1 MNYFLMLQRRE
12 QLLVIGAGVL
22 VLLLA
27 LFTFVIDPIL
37 ARAANLDRRLATAG
51 RQLAELQTLRGDYR
65 RQKRVIDRI
74 DNRLRRQRRNFA
86 IFSYLEQ
93 VAGRTGVQDKIQSVN
108 TIASP
113 PSTEYK
119 EDSVEVRME
128 GVTLQQLV
136 EYLHRVENSPQIL
149 RIKRLQIAP
158 GRENRQ
164 LLSVRLRI
172 SVFSLAE
179 SAAQGTDGVELD
191 GILTV

>member
-12 QLLVIGAGVL
+12 QVLVISVGVL

-27 LFTFVIDPIL
+27 TFTFVIDPIL

-51 RQLAELQTLRGDYR
+51 RQLAELQTLRSDYQ

-74 DNRLRRQRRNFA
+74 DTRLRRQQRNFA

-93 VAGRTGVQDKIQSVN
+93 VAGRTGVQDKIQSMN
-108 TIASP
+108 TVASP
-113 PSTEYK
+113 PNTEYK

-128 GVTLQQLV
+128 GVALQQLV

-149 RIKRLQIAP
+149 RIKRLQIGPA
-158 GRENRQ
+158 RENRQ

-191 GILTV
+191 GILPV

>member
-1 MNYFLMLQRRE
+1 VNYFLMLQRRE

-27 LFTFVIDPIL
+27 LFTFVIDPIRE
-37 ARAANLDRRLATAG
+37 RAANLDRRLVTAG
-51 RQLAELQTLRGDYR
+51 RQLAELRTLRDDYR
-65 RQKRVIDRI
+65 RQKRVIDRM
-74 DNRLRRQRRNFA
+74 DARLRRQRRNFA

-93 VAGRTGVQDKIQSVN
+93 VAGRAGVQDKIQSMN
-108 TIASP
+108 TLASP
-113 PSTEYK
+113 PNTEYK
-119 EDSVEVRME
+119 EESVEVRME

-149 RIKRLQIAP
+149 RIKRLQVGP
-158 GRENRQ
+158 TRENRQ

-179 SAAQGTDGVELD
+179 SARGAAGVELD
-191 GILTV
+191 GTLSV

>member
-12 QLLVIGAGVL
+12 QALVVSAGVL

-27 LFTFVIDPIL
+27 LFSFVVDPIL
-37 ARAANLDRRLATAG
+37 ARAANLDRQLASAG
-51 RQLAELQTLRGDYR
+51 RQLAELQTLRGEYQ
-65 RQKRVIDRI
+65 RQKQVIDRI
-74 DNRLRRQRRNFA
+74 DNRLRRQRRSFA

-93 VAGRTGVQDKIQSVN
+93 VAGRTGVQDKIQSMN

-113 PSTEYK
+113 PGTEYK
-119 EDSVEVRME
+119 EESVEVRME
-128 GVTLQQLV
+128 GVTLKQLV
-136 EYLHRVENSPQIL
+136 EYMHRVENSPQIL

-179 SAAQGTDGVELD
+179 SAAQGTEGVELD
-191 GILTV
+191 RILPV

>member
-12 QLLVIGAGVL
+12 QVLVISAGVL

-27 LFTFVIDPIL
+27 LFTFVIDPIR

-51 RQLAELQTLRGDYR
+51 QQLAELQALRGDYQ
-65 RQKRVIDRI
+65 RQKRVIDRM
-74 DNRLRRQRRNFA
+74 DARLRRQRRNFA

-93 VAGRTGVQDKIQSVN
+93 VAGRAGVQDKIQSMN
-108 TIASP
+108 TLASP
-113 PSTEYK
+113 PNTEYK
-119 EDSVEVRME
+119 EESVEVRME

-149 RIKRLQIAP
+149 RIKRLQVGP
-158 GRENRQ
+158 TRDNRQ

-179 SAAQGTDGVELD
+179 AAARGMGGVELD
-191 GILTV
+191 RMISV

>member
-12 QLLVIGAGVL
+12 QVLVIGAGVL

-37 ARAANLDRRLATAG
+37 ARAANLDRRLAIAD
-51 RQLAELQTLRGDYR
+51 RQLAELQTLRGDYE
-65 RQKRVIDRI
+65 RQERVIDRI

-86 IFSYLEQ
+86 IFSHLEQ
-93 VAGRTGVQDKIQSVN
+93 VAGRTGVQDKIQSMN

-119 EDSVEVRME
+119 EESVEVRME

-136 EYLHRVENSPQIL
+136 EYLHRVENSPQLL

-172 SVFSLAE
+172 SVFSLAD
-179 SAAQGTDGVELD
+179 SAARGTDGVELD
-191 GILTV
+191 GILPV

>member
-12 QLLVIGAGVL
+12 QVLVIGAGVL

-37 ARAANLDRRLATAG
+37 ARAANLDRRLAIAD
-51 RQLAELQTLRGDYR
+51 RQLAELQTLRGDYE
-65 RQKRVIDRI
+65 RQERVIDRI

-86 IFSYLEQ
+86 IFSHLEQ
-93 VAGRTGVQDKIQSVN
+93 VAGRTGVQDKIQSMN

-119 EDSVEVRME
+119 EESVEVRME

-136 EYLHRVENSPQIL
+136 EYLHRVENSPQLL

-179 SAAQGTDGVELD
+179 SAAQRTDGVELD

>member
-12 QLLVIGAGVL
+12 QVLVISVGVL

-27 LFTFVIDPIL
+27 TFTFVIDPIL

-51 RQLAELQTLRGDYR
+51 RQLAELQTLRSDYQ

-74 DNRLRRQRRNFA
+74 DTRLRRQQRNFA

-93 VAGRTGVQDKIQSVN
+93 VAGRTGVQDKIQSMN
-108 TIASP
+108 TVASP
-113 PSTEYK
+113 PNTEYK

-128 GVTLQQLV
+128 GVALQQLV

-149 RIKRLQIAP
+149 RIKRLQIGP
-158 GRENRQ
+158 TRENRQ

-191 GILTV
+191 GILPV

>member
-12 QLLVIGAGVL
+12 QVLVIGAGAL

-27 LFTFVIDPIL
+27 FFTFVIDPIL
-37 ARAANLDRRLATAG
+37 ARATNLERRLATAD
-51 RQLAELQTLRGDYR
+51 RQLAELQSLRGDYE

-74 DNRLRRQRRNFA
+74 DDRLRRQRRNFA
-86 IFSYLEQ
+86 IFSHLEQ
-93 VAGRTGVQDKIQSVN
+93 VAGRTGVQDKIQSMN

-119 EDSVEVRME
+119 EESVEVRME

-136 EYLHRVENSPQIL
+136 EYLHRVENSPQLL

-179 SAAQGTDGVELD
+179 SAARATDGVELD
-191 GILTV
+191 GILPV

>member
-1 MNYFLMLQRRE
+1 MSYFLMLQRRE
-12 QLLVIGAGVL
+12 QALLIGAAVL

-27 LFTFVIDPIL
+27 LFTFVIDPIRV
-37 ARAANLDRRLATAG
+37 RAANLDRRLATAD
-51 RQLAELQTLRGDYR
+51 RQLAELRSLRVEYQR
-65 RQKRVIDRI
+65 RKQVIDRM
-74 DNRLRRQRRNFA
+74 DSRLRRQHRNFA

-93 VAGRTGVQDKIQSVN
+93 VAGRAGVQDKIQSMN

-113 PSTEYK
+113 PNTEYK

-149 RIKRLQIAP
+149 RVKRLQVVP
-158 GRENRQ
+158 TREDRQ

-179 SAAQGTDGVELD
+179 SAAPGTDGVELD
-191 GILTV
+191 GILSV

>member
-12 QLLVIGAGVL
+12 QVLVIGAGVL

-37 ARAANLDRRLATAG
+37 ARAANLERRLATAD
-51 RQLAELQTLRGDYR
+51 RQFAELQTLRGDYE

-86 IFSYLEQ
+86 IFSHLEQ
-93 VAGRTGVQDKIQSVN
+93 VAGRAGVQDKIQSMN

-119 EDSVEVRME
+119 EESVEVRME

-136 EYLHRVENSPQIL
+136 EYLHRVENSPQLL

-179 SAAQGTDGVELD
+179 SAARGTYGVELD
-191 GILTV
+191 GILPV

>member
-27 LFTFVIDPIL
+27 LFTFVIDPIRE
-37 ARAANLDRRLATAG
+37 RAANLDRRLVTAG
-51 RQLAELQTLRGDYR
+51 RQLAELRALRDDYR
-65 RQKRVIDRI
+65 RQKRVIDRM
-74 DNRLRRQRRNFA
+74 DARLRRQRRNFA

-93 VAGRTGVQDKIQSVN
+93 VAGRAGVQDKIQSMN
-108 TIASP
+108 TLASP
-113 PSTEYK
+113 PNTEYK
-119 EDSVEVRME
+119 EESVEVRME

-136 EYLHRVENSPQIL
+136 EYLHRVEKSPQIL
-149 RIKRLQIAP
+149 RIKRLQVGP
-158 GRENRQ
+158 TRENRQ

-179 SAAQGTDGVELD
+179 SARGTAGVELD
-191 GILTV
+191 GALSV